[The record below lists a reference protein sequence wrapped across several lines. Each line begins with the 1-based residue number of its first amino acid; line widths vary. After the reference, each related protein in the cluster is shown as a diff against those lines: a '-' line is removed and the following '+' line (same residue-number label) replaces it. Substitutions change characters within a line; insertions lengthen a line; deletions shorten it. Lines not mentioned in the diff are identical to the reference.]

1 MATDSVIS
9 FKDFLGMCPYDFDDI
24 DLSFQNLGTVRFTTI
39 TRANL
44 KLLKRARANGYA
56 GIIVSCPDFER
67 ECVAI
72 SVLAALLHLEHDP
85 GAPGLH
91 TVAAGERVA
100 IGSCV
105 AIATDVNDQQVM
117 FSTADD
123 NTGFDKRYT
132 VFPLV
137 HTARNDVP
145 LSETRSTPK
154 RKKLSLRNAAN
165 QYKEIPQPLR
175 HFLDLCGKPVQSVA
189 YCSSP
194 SQYLNEPPT
203 HIPNGSITVAGETSD
218 LSRLLPI
225 THYLASGK
233 IKNDFDWPF
242 DAAPSILVCPRID
255 GVGTTRPALDAMG
268 DGAAIDFASFNIP
281 SADYLETSM
290 YTDFLDLKDAGVGI
304 IGFCDR
310 WTMDSIRRLKDE
322 GFLFFDW
329 SDCSL
334 AKESDA
340 CKLSPIQQTIKTRRQ
355 EKVIA
360 VQDEGSGL
368 WRAKQILYDN
378 LASKQFNSDEALAA
392 LANLFAVLG
401 AAIRMTEAPDEGYAS
416 EQREVIDGSLE
427 AIAQS
432 RSLSPTDF
440 DELNKACEILRL
452 IYQPGRR
459 LPKEQKIYDLITE
472 CIDNTQRVVLVVD
485 RNRTAPVYDYWCG
498 ELSYNGY
505 ETRLFSVVNTREFM
519 TSVGIR
525 GNETV
530 IFSGWYDRGTMDRAL
545 HSGIASNSIFVL
557 YGHDSGGLELEWWER
572 ANRQWKAAASRCFND
587 TNGTLAA
594 LRVQKMTGAPK
605 RSLGSMAAHSH
616 IDIPRERDDSPAG
629 VMTSIE
635 RLRIQSDLAQTG
647 ERSIRATPVLFNDG
661 SHIWLKSNVQRSK
674 GGRLVVITDCLD
686 GQDTEPEQK
695 TAAAL
700 LPGDIVLR
708 THSDKAYIR
717 KTSEQTIKGYEDVF
731 SVAQK
736 WKEPIKAAKLSGLTD
751 AEITNRIYSAVKGS
765 RTKQAVRGWVK
776 GNRIA
781 PQTVEDIRAVYSGLH
796 YPISDSDFTAITRAV
811 KLIRNKHRA
820 VGRMAAKD
828 MVNQFLTDVRTY
840 GLDDAVSGFDH
851 RHEAGDIELLKVTS
865 VGSEMSVAT
874 DRGAYIM

>member
-9 FKDFLGMCPYDFDDI
+9 FKDFLDVCPHDFDDI
-24 DLSFQNLGTVRFTTI
+24 DLSFENLGTVRFTTI

-44 KLLKRARANGYA
+44 ELLKRSRANGYA
-56 GIIVSCPDFER
+56 GIIISCPDFER

-72 SVLAALLHLEHDP
+72 SFLAALLHLEHDL

-91 TVAAGERVA
+91 AVAAGERAA

-105 AIATDVNDQQVM
+105 AIATDVDDQHVM
-117 FSTADD
+117 FSTADG

-132 VFPLV
+132 TFPLV
-137 HTARNDVP
+137 HTARNDSP
-145 LSETRSTPK
+145 LSKTRSTPK
-154 RKKLSLRNAAN
+154 RKKLSLRNAAT
-165 QYKEIPQPLR
+165 QYEGIPQPLR

-203 HIPNGSITVAGETSD
+203 HIPNGSITVAGETSE

-225 THYLASGK
+225 THYQANGK

-255 GVGTTRPALDAMG
+255 GVGTTRPVLDSTN

-304 IGFCDR
+304 VGFCDR
-310 WTMDSIRRLKDE
+310 WTIDSIRQLKDE
-322 GFLFFDW
+322 GFLLFDW
-329 SDCSL
+329 GDCSL
-334 AKESDA
+334 AEESDT
-340 CKLSPIQQTIKTRRQ
+340 CRLSPIQQTIKARRQ
-355 EKVIA
+355 EKIIA
-360 VQDEGSGL
+360 VQDEDSGL
-368 WRAKQILYDN
+368 WRAKQILYDD
-378 LASKQFNSDEALAA
+378 LANKQFTTDEALAA
-392 LANLFAVLG
+392 LASLFAVLG
-401 AAIRMTEAPDEGYAS
+401 AAIRMTEAPDEDYAS
-416 EQREVIDGSLE
+416 EQREVIDDSLE

-432 RSLSPTDF
+432 RSLSSTDF
-440 DELNKACEILRL
+440 DELNEACEILRS
-452 IYQPGRR
+452 IYQTGRR
-459 LPKEQKIYDLITE
+459 LPKEQKIYDLITG
-472 CIDNTQRVVLVVD
+472 CIDNAQRVILVVD

-505 ETRLFSVVNTREFM
+505 GTRLFSVVNTREFM
-519 TSVGIR
+519 ASKGIR

-557 YGHDSGGLELEWWER
+557 YGHDSGGLELEWWAR
-572 ANRQWKAAASRCFND
+572 ADRQWDAAAARCFND
-587 TNGTLAA
+587 TNRTLAA
-594 LRVQKMTGAPK
+594 LHIQKMTGGPK
-605 RSLGSMAAHSH
+605 HSLGSMASH
-616 IDIPRERDDSPAG
+616 GHTDIPRERDESPTG

-635 RLRIQSDLAQTG
+635 RRRIQSDLAQTG
-647 ERSIRATPVLFNDG
+647 EKSVRATPVMFNDG

-686 GQDTEPEQK
+686 GQDMEPEQK

-700 LPGDIVLR
+700 LPGDVVLR
-708 THSDKAYIR
+708 THSDKTYIR
-717 KTSEQTIKGYEDVF
+717 RTSEQTTKGYDDVF

-736 WKEPIKAAKLSGLTD
+736 WREPIKAAKLSGLTD
-751 AEITNRIYSAVKGS
+751 AEITDRIYSAVKDS

-781 PQTVEDIRAVYSGLH
+781 PQTVEDIRAVYSGLRC
-796 YPISDSDFTAITRAV
+796 PISDNDFNAITRAV

-828 MVNQFLTDVRTY
+828 MVNQFLTDVRAY
-840 GLDDAVSGFDH
+840 GLDDAVRGFDD
-851 RHEAGDIELLKVTS
+851 RHEAGDVELLKVTS

-874 DRGAYIM
+874 DRAYIM

>member
-9 FKDFLGMCPYDFDDI
+9 CKNLLQACPSDFNDVT
-24 DLSFQNLGTVRFTTI
+24 LSFENLGTVSFTTI

-44 KLLKRARANGYA
+44 ELLRRSKANGNT

-67 ECVAI
+67 ESIAVCF
-72 SVLAALLHLEHDP
+72 LAALLHLEHDP

-91 TVAAGERVA
+91 EVKPGERVA

-105 AIATDVNDQQVM
+105 AIATDVNEQQVM

-123 NTGFDKRYT
+123 NTGFDRRYT
-132 VFPLV
+132 TPPLV
-137 HTARNDVP
+137 HTAQNDTP
-145 LSETRSTPK
+145 LSKTRSTHK
-154 RKKLSLRNAAN
+154 RKRLSLRNAAA
-165 QYKEIPQPLR
+165 QYEATPKPIR

-203 HIPNGSITVAGETSD
+203 HIPNGSITVAGETSE
-218 LSRLLPI
+218 LSRFLPI
-225 THYLASGK
+225 TYYQANGE

-242 DAAPSILVCPRID
+242 DAAPSVLVCPRID
-255 GVGTTRPALDAMG
+255 GVGTTRPVLNSTNG
-268 DGAAIDFASFNIP
+268 GAAIDFVSFNIP

-290 YTDFLDLKDAGVGI
+290 HTDFLDLKDAGVGI

-322 GFLFFDW
+322 GLLFFDW
-329 SDCSL
+329 GDCSL
-334 AKESDA
+334 AEESDT
-340 CKLSPIQQTIKTRRQ
+340 CKLSAIQQTIKTRRQ

-360 VQDEGSGL
+360 VQDEDSGL
-368 WRAKQILYDN
+368 WRAKQILYDD
-378 LASKQFNSDEALAA
+378 LANKQINTDEALAA

-416 EQREVIDGSLE
+416 EQREVIDDSLE

-440 DELNKACEILRL
+440 DELNEACEILKS
-452 IYQPGRR
+452 IYQTGRR
-459 LPKEQKIYDLITE
+459 LPKEQKIYDLITG
-472 CIDNTQRVVLVVD
+472 CIDNAQRVILVVD

-519 TSVGIR
+519 ASKGIR

-557 YGHDSGGLELEWWER
+557 YGHDSGGLELEWWAR
-572 ANRQWKAAASRCFND
+572 ADRQWEAAASRCFND
-587 TNGTLAA
+587 TNWTLAA
-594 LRVQKMTGAPK
+594 LGIQKMTGGPK
-605 RSLGSMAAHSH
+605 HHLGSMASH
-616 IDIPRERDDSPAG
+616 GHTDIPRERDESPAG

-635 RLRIQSDLAQTG
+635 RRRIQSDLAQTG
-647 ERSIRATPVLFNDG
+647 EKSVRATPVMFNDG

-674 GGRLVVITDCLD
+674 GDRLVVITDCLD
-686 GQDTEPEQK
+686 GQDMEPEQK

-700 LPGDIVLR
+700 LPGDVVLC
-708 THSDKAYIR
+708 THSDKTYIR
-717 KTSEQTIKGYEDVF
+717 KTSEQTTKGYDDVF

-736 WKEPIKAAKLSGLTD
+736 WREPIRAAKLSGLTD
-751 AEITNRIYSAVKGS
+751 AEITDRIYSAVRGS

-796 YPISDSDFTAITRAV
+796 YPISDNDFKDITRAV

-840 GLDDAVSGFDH
+840 GLDDAVRGFDD
-851 RHEAGDIELLKVTS
+851 RHEVGDIELLKVTS

-874 DRGAYIM
+874 DRAYIM